1 MSYILEA
8 LRKAEQE
15 RRLGEVPQLAAVPPA
30 LAPARRSPW
39 PWWLALIVSVNAA
52 VVAALLHSRP
62 EPAAPTAAPVAPPA
76 AVKAAVPEPATA
88 KAAAPPPAPPV
99 AKAAPPAQPK
109 PMPAAPVATAP
120 SPLSALPA
128 DFRQSLPAMNIDI
141 HVHSQLR
148 RKRFVLINSQRY
160 QEGERLR
167 EGPLL
172 EAITGDGVVLN
183 HRGIRFLLPIQR

>member
-15 RRLGEVPQLAAVPPA
+15 RRLGQVPQLAAVPA
-30 LAPARRSPW
+30 LSAPARRSPW

-62 EPAAPTAAPVAPPA
+62 EPAAPVAPPA
-76 AVKAAVPEPATA
+76 AVKATVPEPVT
-88 KAAAPPPAPPV
+88 KAAETPPAPPPPV
-99 AKAAPPAQPK
+99 ARAAPPAQPK
-109 PMPAAPVATAP
+109 PAPPAAPVATPP

-141 HVHSQLR
+141 HVHSPLR
-148 RKRFVLINSQRY
+148 RKRFVLINSRRY

-172 EAITGDGVVLN
+172 EAITRDGVVLN
-183 HRGIRFLLPIQR
+183 HRGTRFLLPIQR